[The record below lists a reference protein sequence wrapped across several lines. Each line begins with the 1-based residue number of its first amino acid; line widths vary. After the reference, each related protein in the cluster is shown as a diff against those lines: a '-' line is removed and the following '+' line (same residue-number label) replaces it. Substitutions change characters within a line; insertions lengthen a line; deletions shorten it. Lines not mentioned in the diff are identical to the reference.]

1 MDMFIQA
8 FKKGYLEN
16 LAKRKSWKVDNVTT
30 LQPGDICILDNNNSF
45 SKKKLWPLCRV
56 LSLVKARDKK
66 TREAMV
72 QLSDADY
79 KVTKTKGQKEYT
91 VLRKPTV
98 KKVSIQQLRRLQS
111 WSTEKVTSSQPEIAG
126 TEDSVE
132 SYCNVLFCNIVQ
144 HSTVNYSD
152 AT

>member
-1 MDMFIQA
+1 
-8 FKKGYLEN
+8 
-16 LAKRKSWKVDNVTT
+16 
-30 LQPGDICILDNNNSF
+30 
-45 SKKKLWPLCRV
+45 
-56 LSLVKARDKK
+56 
-66 TREAMV
+66 MV

-132 SYCNVLFCNIVQ
+132 SYCNVLFCDIVQ